1 MVQLKAGI
9 SSEAHAVD
17 ELYLSL
23 APHPSSNAAART
35 ALASFFYHQPNA
47 CRDDFVGTFL
57 IAVGEALANAIEH
70 SDSHDLIE
78 VIASIREFHA
88 IVTVHDN
95 GHGFVMGNAKL
106 PPPDS
111 ERGRGLPLM
120 QLCTDA
126 LEITTAPGL
135 GTTVMLVRA
144 L

>member
-78 VIASIREFHA
+78 ANFMPSLQCMIMATGLSWVTQNCRHRIASVGADYH
-88 IVTVHDN
+88 
-95 GHGFVMGNAKL
+95 
-106 PPPDS
+106 
-111 ERGRGLPLM
+111 
-120 QLCTDA
+120 
-126 LEITTAPGL
+126 
-135 GTTVMLVRA
+135 
-144 L
+144 